1 MTIRLETTSDNYL
14 LRATNEAG
22 ESISIDGP
30 IEIGG
35 QDKGFSPMQL
45 VAAALGG
52 CSSIDVLEILK
63 KQRQEVERFRVRVEG
78 ERVDST
84 PRVFKALRIVF
95 EIDGDVDP
103 KKAQRAVALSLE
115 TYCSVA
121 KMLEKAATI
130 TCSLFVNGETY
141 DCPAG
146 SSSPSTS

>member
-1 MTIRLETTSDNYL
+1 MTIHLETTNDDYL

-30 IEIGG
+30 VEIGG
-35 QDKGFSPMQL
+35 QEKGFSPVQL
-45 VAAALGG
+45 VAASLGG

-63 KQRQEVERFRVRVEG
+63 KQRQEVEEFRVRVEG
-78 ERVDST
+78 ERVDSV
-84 PRVFKALRIVF
+84 PRVFKTLRIVF
-95 EIDGDVDP
+95 EIDGDVDL

-130 TCSLFVNGETY
+130 TCSLFVNGEEV
-141 DCPAG
+141 DCQFVSA
-146 SSSPSTS
+146 S